1 MNRKFLLISLVAIL
15 CSFSK
20 YTSHLLYSVNY
31 SVENIKPFTIGEK
44 LRYKIAYGIIEA
56 GNANLEVKSFASQP
70 QCFRIVAKGNTNFAF
85 DWFFKVRDHYESII
99 DSSTMKPK
107 FFIRNVSEGNTKF
120 NQFYTFNHDEKTVH
134 TGEQKI
140 KVPENIQDMVSCF
153 FYARTLDLK
162 TLKKTLF
169 CLLIQLWTK
178 KFITLK

>member
-70 QCFRIVAKGNTNFAF
+70 ECFRIVAKGNTNFAF
-85 DWFFKVRDHYESII
+85 DWFLMFR
-99 DSSTMKPK
+99 
-107 FFIRNVSEGNTKF
+107 RNTIHCRRKNT
-120 NQFYTFNHDEKTVH
+120 
-134 TGEQKI
+134 
-140 KVPENIQDMVSCF
+140 
-153 FYARTLDLK
+153 
-162 TLKKTLF
+162 
-169 CLLIQLWTK
+169 W
-178 KFITLK
+178 